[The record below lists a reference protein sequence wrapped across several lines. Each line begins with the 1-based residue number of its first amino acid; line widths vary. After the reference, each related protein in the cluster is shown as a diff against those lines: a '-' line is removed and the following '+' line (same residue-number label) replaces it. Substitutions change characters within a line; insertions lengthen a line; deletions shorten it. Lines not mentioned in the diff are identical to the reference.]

1 MSSTVVYSDT
11 EIKQAQLLSQLSAR
25 PARVKEDVFVW
36 NGCLIDRAT
45 AIVALLKI
53 NNHVPV
59 GDSVKLRLYRIYQDR
74 FSNYDLA
81 ERFTNINNDDANT
94 AARIWFNVIC
104 RTVKGSS
111 ELLDSNTVKQIL
123 VDLHTL

>member
-11 EIKQAQLLSQLSAR
+11 DIKQAQLISQLSAR
-25 PARVKEDVFVW
+25 PARVREDVFVW

-53 NNHVPV
+53 NNQVPV
-59 GDSVKLRLYRIYQDR
+59 ADTVKLRLYKVYRER
-74 FSNYDLA
+74 FSDYDLA
-81 ERFTNINNDDANT
+81 ERFTSIDNENIET

-111 ELLDSNTVKQIL
+111 ELLNSSAVKQIL
-123 VDLHTL
+123 VDLHSQ